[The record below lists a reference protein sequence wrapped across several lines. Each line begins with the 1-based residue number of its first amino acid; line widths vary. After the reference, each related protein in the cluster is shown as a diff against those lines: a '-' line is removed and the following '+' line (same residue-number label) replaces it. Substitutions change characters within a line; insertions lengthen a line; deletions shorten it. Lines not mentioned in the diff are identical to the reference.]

1 MERIFEKLEQNDFH
15 QPKYKVFAEKPVYI
29 RRTKS
34 FKQGYLKNGKSVSTS
49 NNEGIVSK
57 KLYTLTG
64 EKLSLARMPEKW
76 IKTDVYIRQ
85 KNEAI
90 SDGRV

>member
-1 MERIFEKLEQNDFH
+1 ME
-15 QPKYKVFAEKPVYI
+15 
-29 RRTKS
+29 KS
-34 FKQGYLKNGKSVSTS
+34 WFPPDGKSVSTS

-76 IKTDVYIRQ
+76 IKTDV
-85 KNEAI
+85 
-90 SDGRV
+90 

>member
-1 MERIFEKLEQNDFH
+1 ME
-15 QPKYKVFAEKPVYI
+15 
-29 RRTKS
+29 KS
-34 FKQGYLKNGKSVSTS
+34 WFPPDGKSVSTS

-64 EKLSLARMPEKW
+64 EKPSLARMPEKW

-90 SDGRV
+90 SGRRV